1 MIRLSPSILDAMPHL
16 TERQQAVVRMRLD
29 GTPCRDIAAALGIH
43 LSGVS
48 VALRRALSLSS
59 HAAVEQPRKRVYRTR
74 MGKPIDAAWYER
86 QVAYVRSLEHGPAH
100 QGAYMRGIAMCQGAT
115 VADEVERRVK
125 G

>member
-16 TERQQAVVRMRLD
+16 TERQRVVVRMRLA

-59 HAAVEQPRKRVYRTR
+59 HAVVEQPRRRVHRVR
-74 MGKPIDAAWYER
+74 LGKPIDAAWYER
-86 QVAYVRSLEHGPAH
+86 QVEYVRSLEHDDEH

-115 VADEVERRVK
+115 VADEVERRVR